1 MEVTWIITNSQT
13 LYTGIFFLFILLS
26 GLWVS
31 PRRESRITAS
41 CLHTSTSWSDLAA
54 GIYLIRTVYL
64 THQATPLKAAQW
76 TSIVITALLFLV
88 TVAAGGLLSIL
99 DAGNLQSMS
108 QPMRTA
114 VSLVHKFSPYVI
126 IVSTGVT
133 LFLLLS

>member
-1 MEVTWIITNSQT
+1 MDLTNSQI
-13 LYTGIFFLFILLS
+13 LSTGVFFLFILLS

-31 PRRESRITAS
+31 RSGKPYNSLIFNIHK
-41 CLHTSTSWSDLAA
+41 LIGLAA

-64 THQATPLKAAQW
+64 TNQATSLKAAQW
-76 TSIVITALLFLV
+76 TSIVITVLLFLI

-108 QPMRTA
+108 QPTRTA

-133 LFLLLS
+133 LFLLLN

>member
-1 MEVTWIITNSQT
+1 MDLTNSQI
-13 LYTGIFFLFILLS
+13 LYTGLFFLFILLS

-31 PRRESRITAS
+31 RSGKPYNSLIFNIHK
-41 CLHTSTSWSDLAA
+41 LIGLAA
-54 GIYLIRTVYL
+54 GIYLICTVYL
-64 THQATPLKAAQW
+64 TNQATSLKAAQW
-76 TSIVITALLFLV
+76 TSIVITVLLFLV

-114 VSLVHKFSPYVI
+114 VLQVHKFSPYVI
-126 IVSTGVT
+126 IVSTGVM

>member
-1 MEVTWIITNSQT
+1 MDLTNSQI
-13 LYTGIFFLFILLS
+13 LYTGLFFLFILLS

-31 PRRESRITAS
+31 RSGKPYNSLIFNIHK
-41 CLHTSTSWSDLAA
+41 LIGLAA
-54 GIYLIRTVYL
+54 GIYLIRIVYL
-64 THQATPLKAAQW
+64 TNQATSLKAAQW
-76 TSIVITALLFLV
+76 TSIVITVLLFLI

-108 QPMRTA
+108 QPTRTA

-133 LFLLLS
+133 LFLLLG

>member
-1 MEVTWIITNSQT
+1 MDLTNSQI
-13 LYTGIFFLFILLS
+13 LYTGVFFLFILLS

-31 PRRESRITAS
+31 RSGKPYNSLIFNIHK
-41 CLHTSTSWSDLAA
+41 LIGLAA

-64 THQATPLKAAQW
+64 TNQATSLKAAQW
-76 TSIVITALLFLV
+76 TSIFITVLLFLV
-88 TVAAGGLLSIL
+88 TVAKGGLLSIL
-99 DAGNLQSMS
+99 DAGNLQSLS
-108 QPMRTA
+108 QPTQTA